1 MIIHKTFR
9 LSKKGATV
17 AGRGGKSKNAI
28 PIVEVGSTAL
38 LGTPTGAS
46 TPRKFHG

>member
-1 MIIHKTFR
+1 MIIHNTFR

-17 AGRGGKSKNAI
+17 AGRGAKSKNAI
-28 PIVEVGSTAL
+28 PVVEVGL